1 MEKQFDILHYGISHV
16 SEEWAFSLSRTS
28 FIDRIYYILQD
39 GAGYIEKGVKKYF
52 IKNHIYIINHSADIK
67 YFVDDYKFCH
77 AFIDYTSADLVGYDH
92 VLDIFPQCGEILKA
106 DADAMLC
113 YLGSDEVEN
122 KKKGSFHPY
131 SKRLMMILESILLD
145 VEELYQTV
153 TVEKSVISDAV
164 RYIHKNY
171 DKLISVDNLA
181 KSVHLSKNQFSRL
194 FLNTTGKTP
203 YQYIKEYRFDM
214 AISMIEKGMTIAET
228 SAKCGFLST
237 SAFSNSFKK
246 SFGFS
251 PGKLIHKKL
260 SDKII

>member
-16 SEEWAFSLSRTS
+16 SKEWSFSLSQTN
-28 FIDRIYYILQD
+28 FTDRIYYILHE
-39 GAGYIEKGVKKYF
+39 GAGYIEDGVKKDF
-52 IKNHIYIINHSADIK
+52 IKNHLYIINHSAGIK

-77 AFIDYTSADLVGYDH
+77 AFIDYTSTDLSGYDH
-92 VLDIFPQCGEILKA
+92 VLDIFPQNGDILKA
-106 DADAMLC
+106 DADTMLC
-113 YLGSDEVEN
+113 YLGNSKVEE

-145 VEELYQTV
+145 VEELYETV

-164 RYIHKNY
+164 RYIHKY
-171 DKLISVDNLA
+171 FYEPISVNNLA

-194 FLNTTGKTP
+194 FLKTTGKTP

-214 AISMIEKGMTIAET
+214 AISMIEKGVTIAEA
-228 SAKCGFLST
+228 SAKCGFFSI

-246 SFGFS
+246 RFGFS
-251 PGKLIHKKL
+251 PGKLIHRNF
-260 SDKII
+260 